1 MTHYCVKMY
10 LYYDRGE
17 DMDGQYL
24 IIGSAVVIA
33 LVIVIVILHFIRQF
47 EMKYYRD
54 KIKELEKQRNIVAS
68 TPVLLELSKVEPIIK
83 NDKMEEKYNK
93 WQDEFV
99 FIKENRL
106 TLIDDMLIDL
116 DIYIDKRDYKSCGYS
131 MAKIEMEIYK
141 VREAADHLLEE
152 IKDITLS
159 EEKYRAIVT
168 KLKTKYRE
176 LNKDFQDHKNLYEQ
190 MQEPISLQ
198 LENIERRFLDFEK
211 VMDDNDYAEVVHIVK
226 ALDTMIEHIEI
237 IVKEVPDVLL
247 MANQIIPKRVKE
259 VKENYDEMIELGFPL
274 DYLNIDY
281 NLDEINK
288 NVEGILDKVNVLNL
302 EGCMFDLK
310 TMLEYL
316 DSLFIDFE
324 KERLARKVYEE
335 VENDFAKKIEKT
347 NKLVCDVYEQLDDI
361 KKLYDL
367 NDEDVEIIHN
377 VNKSLVV
384 INDDYKKMLSK
395 VAAKSSPYTMLN
407 KEIEDLTIRLSNM
420 EEELDSSLKSLG
432 NMYEDEVRAREQ
444 LKEIQ
449 EFLKQ
454 CKNKM
459 RTYKLPV
466 ITDNYF
472 VQLSE
477 ANEAIEEVKKELD
490 KKPIVI
496 NILNTRVDT
505 ARDLVLKLYNTTNE
519 MVRMAQ
525 CAEIAIV
532 YGNRYRDYDEVDA
545 GLDDA
550 RVKFF
555 AGDYKKALD
564 LAIRTISLVDED
576 ITKKLFNN
584 EGY

>member
-1 MTHYCVKMY
+1 MTCYCVKIY

-17 DMDGQYL
+17 DMNGQYL

-407 KEIEDLTIRLSNM
+407 KEIEELTIRLSNM
-420 EEELDSSLKSLG
+420 EEELDRSLKSLG
-432 NMYEDEVRAREQ
+432 NMYDDEVRAREQ

-496 NILNTRVDT
+496 NVLNTRVDT

-532 YGNRYRDYDEVDA
+532 YGNRYRCYDEVDA

-550 RVKFF
+550 RGKFF
-555 AGDYKKALD
+555 AGDYKKSLD

>member
-1 MTHYCVKMY
+1 MQ
-10 LYYDRGE
+10 
-17 DMDGQYL
+17 GQYL
-24 IIGSAVVIA
+24 IIGSATIIA
-33 LVIVIVILHFIRQF
+33 MVIVIIILHFIRKF

-54 KIKELEKQRNIVAS
+54 RIKELERQRNIVAS

-99 FIKENRL
+99 SIKENRL
-106 TLIDDMLIDL
+106 TVIDDMLIDL
-116 DIYIDKRDYKSCGYS
+116 DLYIEKRDYKSCGYS

-176 LNKDFQDHKNLYEQ
+176 LNREFHDHEQLYEQ

-211 VMDDNDYAEVVHIVK
+211 VMDDNDYAEVVHVVK

-247 MANQIIPKRVKE
+247 MINQIIPTRVKE

-288 NVEGILDKVNVLNL
+288 NVEAILDKVNVLNL

-324 KERLARKVYEE
+324 KERLAKKVYEE
-335 VENDFAKKIEKT
+335 VESDFAKKIEKT
-347 NKLVCDVYEQLDDI
+347 NKLVCDIYEQLDDI

-367 NDEDVEIIHN
+367 NDEDVQIIHN

-384 INDDYKKMLSK
+384 INDDYKKLLSK

-407 KEIEDLTIRLSNM
+407 KEIEDLSVRLINM
-420 EEELDSSLKSLG
+420 EDELDKSLKSLG
-432 NMYEDEVRAREQ
+432 NMYDDEVRAREQ
-444 LKEIQ
+444 LDEIQ

-477 ANEAIEEVKKELD
+477 ANEAIEEVIKELE

-496 NILNTRVDT
+496 NTLNTRVDT

-532 YGNRYRDYDEVDA
+532 YGNRYRDYEEVDA
-545 GLDDA
+545 GLNDA
-550 RVKFF
+550 RSKFF
-555 AGDYKKALD
+555 KGDYKRALD
-564 LAIRTISLVDED
+564 LAIRTISLVDAD
-576 ITKKLFNN
+576 ISKKLFNN

>member
-1 MTHYCVKMY
+1 MTCYCVKIY

-17 DMDGQYL
+17 DMNGQYL

-281 NLDEINK
+281 NLEEINK

-407 KEIEDLTIRLSNM
+407 KEIEELTIRLSNM
-420 EEELDSSLKSLG
+420 EEELDRSLKSLG
-432 NMYEDEVRAREQ
+432 NMYDDEVRAREQ

-496 NILNTRVDT
+496 NVLNTRVDT

-545 GLDDA
+545 GRDDA
-550 RVKFF
+550 RGKFF
-555 AGDYKKALD
+555 AGDYKKSLD

>member
-1 MTHYCVKMY
+1 MN
-10 LYYDRGE
+10 
-17 DMDGQYL
+17 GQYL

-407 KEIEDLTIRLSNM
+407 KEIEELTIRLSNM
-420 EEELDSSLKSLG
+420 EEELDRSLKSLG
-432 NMYEDEVRAREQ
+432 NMYDDEVRAREQ

-496 NILNTRVDT
+496 NVLNTRVDT

-532 YGNRYRDYDEVDA
+532 YGNRYRCYDEVDA

-550 RVKFF
+550 RGKFF
-555 AGDYKKALD
+555 AGDYKKSLD

>member
-1 MTHYCVKMY
+1 MQ
-10 LYYDRGE
+10 
-17 DMDGQYL
+17 GQYL

-33 LVIVIVILHFIRQF
+33 LVIVIIILHFIRQF

-54 KIKELEKQRNIVAS
+54 KIKELERQRNIVAS

-93 WQDEFV
+93 WHDA
-99 FIKENRL
+99 FISLKENRL

-131 MAKIEMEIYK
+131 MAKIEIEIYK
-141 VREAADHLLEE
+141 VREAAEHLLEE

-176 LNKDFQDHKNLYEQ
+176 LNKDFQDYKQLYEQ
-190 MQEPISLQ
+190 MQEPITLQ

-211 VMDDNDYAEVVHIVK
+211 VMDNNDYAEVVHIVK
-226 ALDTMIEHIEI
+226 ALDTMIGHIEI

-247 MANQIIPKRVKE
+247 MANQIIPQRIKE
-259 VKENYDEMIELGFPL
+259 VKTNYDEMIKQGYPL

-281 NLDEINK
+281 NLEETRK
-288 NVEGILDKVNVLNL
+288 NVDSVLDKVNVLNL

-335 VENDFAKKIEKT
+335 VESDFSKKIEKT
-347 NKLVCDVYEQLDDI
+347 NKLVCDIYEQLDDI
-361 KKLYDL
+361 KKMYDL
-367 NDEDVEIIHN
+367 GDEDVEIIHN

-384 INDDYKKMLSK
+384 INDDYKKMLAK
-395 VAAKSSPYTMLN
+395 VAAKSSPYTALN
-407 KEIEDLTIRLSNM
+407 KEIEELTVRLSDM
-420 EEELDSSLKSLG
+420 EDELDKSLKSLG
-432 NMYEDEVRAREQ
+432 NMYDDEVRAREQ
-444 LKEIQ
+444 LDEIQ

-477 ANEAIEEVKKELD
+477 ANEAICEVIKELE

-496 NILNTRVDT
+496 KTLNTRVDT

-519 MVRMAQ
+519 MIRMAQ

-532 YGNRYRDYDEVDA
+532 YGNRYRDYEEVDT

-550 RVKFF
+550 RNKFF
-555 AGDYKKALD
+555 VGDYKKSLD
-564 LAIRTISLVDED
+564 IAIRTISLVDDD
-576 ITKKLFNN
+576 ISKKLFNR

>member
-1 MTHYCVKMY
+1 MQ
-10 LYYDRGE
+10 
-17 DMDGQYL
+17 GQYL

-33 LVIVIVILHFIRQF
+33 LVIVIIILHFIRQF

-54 KIKELEKQRNIVAS
+54 KIKELERQRNIVAS

-93 WQDEFV
+93 WHDA
-99 FIKENRL
+99 FISLKENRL

-131 MAKIEMEIYK
+131 MAKIEIEIYK
-141 VREAADHLLEE
+141 VREAAEHLLEE

-176 LNKDFQDHKNLYEQ
+176 LNKDFQDHKQLYEQ
-190 MQEPISLQ
+190 MQEPITLQ

-211 VMDDNDYAEVVHIVK
+211 VMDNNDYAEVVHIVK
-226 ALDTMIEHIEI
+226 ALDTMIGHIEI

-247 MANQIIPKRVKE
+247 MANQIIPQRIKE
-259 VKENYDEMIELGFPL
+259 VKTNYDEMIEQGYPL

-281 NLDEINK
+281 NLEETKK
-288 NVEGILDKVNVLNL
+288 NVESVLDKVNVLNL

-335 VENDFAKKIEKT
+335 VESDFSKKIEKT
-347 NKLVCDVYEQLDDI
+347 NKLVCDIYEQLDDI
-361 KKLYDL
+361 KKMYDL
-367 NDEDVEIIHN
+367 GDEDVEIIHN

-384 INDDYKKMLSK
+384 INDDYKKMLAK
-395 VAAKSSPYTMLN
+395 VAAKSSPYTALN
-407 KEIEDLTIRLSNM
+407 KEIEELTVRLSDM
-420 EEELDSSLKSLG
+420 EDELDKSLKSLG
-432 NMYEDEVRAREQ
+432 NMYDDEVRAREQ
-444 LKEIQ
+444 LDEIQ

-477 ANEAIEEVKKELD
+477 ANEAICEVIKELE

-496 NILNTRVDT
+496 KTLNTRVDT

-519 MVRMAQ
+519 MIRMAQ

-532 YGNRYRDYDEVDA
+532 YGNRYRDYEEVDT

-550 RVKFF
+550 RNKFF
-555 AGDYKKALD
+555 VGDYKKSLD
-564 LAIRTISLVDED
+564 IAIRTISLVDDD
-576 ITKKLFNN
+576 ISKKLFNR

>member
-555 AGDYKKALD
+555 TGDYKKSLD

>member
-1 MTHYCVKMY
+1 MQ
-10 LYYDRGE
+10 
-17 DMDGQYL
+17 GQYL

-33 LVIVIVILHFIRQF
+33 LVIVIIILHFIKQF

-93 WQDEFV
+93 WHDEF
-99 FIKENRL
+99 ISLKENRL

-116 DIYIDKRDYKSCGYS
+116 DIYVDKRDYKSCSYS

-141 VREAADHLLEE
+141 VREAADNLLEE

-168 KLKTKYRE
+168 KLKTKYRV
-176 LNKDFQDHKNLYEQ
+176 LNKEFQDHKQLYEQ
-190 MQEPISLQ
+190 MQEPITLQ

-211 VMDDNDYAEVVHIVK
+211 VMEDNDYAEVVHVVK
-226 ALDTMIEHIEI
+226 ALDTMIEHIDI

-247 MANQIIPKRVKE
+247 MANQIIPKRLKE
-259 VKENYDEMIELGFPL
+259 VKDNYDELVSQGYPL

-281 NLDEINK
+281 NLDEIKK
-288 NVEGILDKVNVLNL
+288 NVDGILDKVNVLNL

-335 VENDFAKKIEKT
+335 VENDFSKKIEKT
-347 NKLVCDVYEQLDDI
+347 NKLVNDVYLQLDDI
-361 KKLYDL
+361 KNLYDL
-367 NDEDVEIIHN
+367 NDEDVGIIHK

-384 INDDYKKMLSK
+384 INDDYKKLVAK
-395 VAAKSSPYTMLN
+395 VAANSTPYTMLN
-407 KEIEDLTIRLSNM
+407 KEIEDLTVRLKNM
-420 EEELDSSLKSLG
+420 EEELDKSLKSLG
-432 NMYEDEVRAREQ
+432 NMYDDEVRAREQ
-444 LKEIQ
+444 LNEIQ

-454 CKNKM
+454 CKYRM

-477 ANEAIEEVKKELD
+477 ANEAIYEVIKELE

-496 NILNTRVDT
+496 KTLNTRVDT

-519 MVRMAQ
+519 MIRMAQ

-532 YGNRYRDYDEVDA
+532 YGNRYRDYEEVDA
-545 GLDDA
+545 GLNDA
-550 RVKFF
+550 RDKFF
-555 AGDYKKALD
+555 MGDYKKSLD
-564 LAIRTISLVDED
+564 IAIRTISLIDND
-576 ITKKLFNN
+576 ISKKLFDS

>member
-1 MTHYCVKMY
+1 MN
-10 LYYDRGE
+10 
-17 DMDGQYL
+17 GQYL

-281 NLDEINK
+281 NLEEINK

-324 KERLARKVYEE
+324 KERLAKKVYEE

-367 NDEDVEIIHN
+367 NDEDVEVIHN

-407 KEIEDLTIRLSNM
+407 KEIEELTIRLSNM
-420 EEELDSSLKSLG
+420 EEELDRSLKSLG
-432 NMYEDEVRAREQ
+432 NMYDDEVRAREQ

-496 NILNTRVDT
+496 NVLNTRVDT

-550 RVKFF
+550 RGKFF

>member
-1 MTHYCVKMY
+1 MTCYCVKIY

-17 DMDGQYL
+17 DMNGQYL

-281 NLDEINK
+281 NLEEINK

-324 KERLARKVYEE
+324 KERLAKKVYEE

-420 EEELDSSLKSLG
+420 EEELDRSLKSLG
-432 NMYEDEVRAREQ
+432 NMYDDEVRAREQ

-496 NILNTRVDT
+496 NVLNTRVDT

-555 AGDYKKALD
+555 AGDYKKSLD

>member
-1 MTHYCVKMY
+1 MTCYCVKIY

-17 DMDGQYL
+17 DMNGQYL

-407 KEIEDLTIRLSNM
+407 KEIEELTIRLSNM
-420 EEELDSSLKSLG
+420 EEELDRSLKSLG
-432 NMYEDEVRAREQ
+432 NMYDDEVRAREQ

-477 ANEAIEEVKKELD
+477 ANEAIEEVQKELD

-496 NILNTRVDT
+496 NVLNTRVDT

-532 YGNRYRDYDEVDA
+532 YGNRYRCYDEVDA

-550 RVKFF
+550 RGKFF
-555 AGDYKKALD
+555 AGDYKKSLD

>member
-1 MTHYCVKMY
+1 MQ
-10 LYYDRGE
+10 
-17 DMDGQYL
+17 GQYL

-33 LVIVIVILHFIRQF
+33 LVIVIIILHFIKQF

-93 WQDEFV
+93 WHDEF
-99 FIKENRL
+99 ISLKENRL

-116 DIYIDKRDYKSCGYS
+116 DIYVDKRDYKSCSYS

-141 VREAADHLLEE
+141 VREAADNLLEE

-168 KLKTKYRE
+168 KLKTKYRV
-176 LNKDFQDHKNLYEQ
+176 LNKEFQDHKQLYEQ
-190 MQEPISLQ
+190 MQEPITLQ

-211 VMDDNDYAEVVHIVK
+211 VMEDNDYAEVVHVVK
-226 ALDTMIEHIEI
+226 ALDTMIEHIDI

-247 MANQIIPKRVKE
+247 MANQIIPKRLKE
-259 VKENYDEMIELGFPL
+259 VKDNYDELVSQGYPL

-281 NLDEINK
+281 NLDEIKK
-288 NVEGILDKVNVLNL
+288 NVDGILDKVNVLNL

-335 VENDFAKKIEKT
+335 VENDFSKKIEKT
-347 NKLVCDVYEQLDDI
+347 NKLVNDVYLQLDDI
-361 KKLYDL
+361 KNLYDL
-367 NDEDVEIIHN
+367 NDEDVDIIHK

-384 INDDYKKMLSK
+384 INDDYKKLIAK
-395 VAAKSSPYTMLN
+395 VTANSTPYTMLN
-407 KEIEDLTIRLSNM
+407 KEIEDLTVRLKNM
-420 EEELDSSLKSLG
+420 EEELDKSLKSLG

-444 LKEIQ
+444 LNEIQ

-454 CKNKM
+454 CKYRM

-477 ANEAIEEVKKELD
+477 ANEAIYEVIKELE

-496 NILNTRVDT
+496 KTLNTRVDT

-519 MVRMAQ
+519 MIRMAQ

-532 YGNRYRDYDEVDA
+532 YGNRYRDYEEVDA
-545 GLDDA
+545 GLNDA
-550 RVKFF
+550 RDKFF
-555 AGDYKKALD
+555 MGDYKKSLD
-564 LAIRTISLVDED
+564 IAIRTISLIDND
-576 ITKKLFNN
+576 ISKKLFNS

>member
-1 MTHYCVKMY
+1 MTCYCVKIY

-17 DMDGQYL
+17 DMNGQYL

-407 KEIEDLTIRLSNM
+407 KEIEELTIRLSNM
-420 EEELDSSLKSLG
+420 EEELDRSLKSLG
-432 NMYEDEVRAREQ
+432 NMYDDEVRAREQ

-477 ANEAIEEVKKELD
+477 ANEAIEEVKKELE

-496 NILNTRVDT
+496 NVLNTRVDT

-555 AGDYKKALD
+555 AGDYKKSLD

>member
-1 MTHYCVKMY
+1 MQ
-10 LYYDRGE
+10 
-17 DMDGQYL
+17 GQYL
-24 IIGSAVVIA
+24 IIGSATIIVM
-33 LVIVIVILHFIRQF
+33 VIVIIILHFIRKF

-54 KIKELEKQRNIVAS
+54 RIKELERQRNIVAS

-99 FIKENRL
+99 SIKENRL
-106 TLIDDMLIDL
+106 TVIDDMLIDL
-116 DIYIDKRDYKSCGYS
+116 DLYIEKRDYKSCGYS

-176 LNKDFQDHKNLYEQ
+176 LNREFHDHEQLYEQ

-211 VMDDNDYAEVVHIVK
+211 VMDDNDYAEVVHVVK

-247 MANQIIPKRVKE
+247 MINQIIPKRVKE

-288 NVEGILDKVNVLNL
+288 NVEAILDKVNVLNL

-324 KERLARKVYEE
+324 KERLAKKVYEE
-335 VENDFAKKIEKT
+335 VESDFAKKIEKT
-347 NKLVCDVYEQLDDI
+347 NKLVCDIYEQLDDI

-367 NDEDVEIIHN
+367 NDEDVQIIHN

-384 INDDYKKMLSK
+384 INDDYKKLLSK

-407 KEIEDLTIRLSNM
+407 KEIEDLSVRLINM
-420 EEELDSSLKSLG
+420 EDELDKSLKSLG
-432 NMYEDEVRAREQ
+432 NMYDDEVRAREQ
-444 LKEIQ
+444 LDEIQ

-477 ANEAIEEVKKELD
+477 ANEAIEEVIKELE

-496 NILNTRVDT
+496 NTLNTRVDT

-532 YGNRYRDYDEVDA
+532 YGNRYRDYEEVDA
-545 GLDDA
+545 GLNDA
-550 RVKFF
+550 RSKFF
-555 AGDYKKALD
+555 KGDYKRALD
-564 LAIRTISLVDED
+564 LAIRTISLVDAD
-576 ITKKLFNN
+576 ISKKLFNN

>member
-1 MTHYCVKMY
+1 MQ
-10 LYYDRGE
+10 
-17 DMDGQYL
+17 GQYL
-24 IIGSAVVIA
+24 IIGSATIIVM
-33 LVIVIVILHFIRQF
+33 VIVIIILHFIRKF

-54 KIKELEKQRNIVAS
+54 RIKELERQRNVVAS

-99 FIKENRL
+99 SIKENRL
-106 TLIDDMLIDL
+106 TVIDDMLIDL
-116 DIYIDKRDYKSCGYS
+116 DLYIEKRDYKSCGYS

-176 LNKDFQDHKNLYEQ
+176 LNREFHDHEQLYEQ

-211 VMDDNDYAEVVHIVK
+211 VMDDNDYAEVVHVVK

-247 MANQIIPKRVKE
+247 MVNQIIPKRVKE

-288 NVEGILDKVNVLNL
+288 NVEAILDKVNVLNL

-324 KERLARKVYEE
+324 KERLAKKVYEE
-335 VENDFAKKIEKT
+335 VESDFAKKIEKT
-347 NKLVCDVYEQLDDI
+347 NKLVCDIYEQLDDI

-367 NDEDVEIIHN
+367 NDEDVQIIHN

-384 INDDYKKMLSK
+384 INDDYKKLLSK

-407 KEIEDLTIRLSNM
+407 KEIEDLSVRLINM
-420 EEELDSSLKSLG
+420 EDELDKSLKSLG
-432 NMYEDEVRAREQ
+432 NMYDDEVRAREQ
-444 LKEIQ
+444 LDEIQ

-477 ANEAIEEVKKELD
+477 ANEAIEEVIKELE

-496 NILNTRVDT
+496 NTLNTRVDT

-532 YGNRYRDYDEVDA
+532 YGNRYRDYEEVDA
-545 GLDDA
+545 GLNDA
-550 RVKFF
+550 RSKFF
-555 AGDYKKALD
+555 KGDYKRALD
-564 LAIRTISLVDED
+564 LAIRTISLVDAD
-576 ITKKLFNN
+576 ISKKLFNN

>member
-1 MTHYCVKMY
+1 
-10 LYYDRGE
+10 
-17 DMDGQYL
+17 MDGQYL

-384 INDDYKKMLSK
+384 INDDYKKLLSK

-407 KEIEDLTIRLSNM
+407 KEIEELTIRLSNM
-420 EEELDSSLKSLG
+420 EEELDRSLKSLG
-432 NMYEDEVRAREQ
+432 NMYDDEVRAREQ

-496 NILNTRVDT
+496 NVLNTRVDT

-555 AGDYKKALD
+555 AGDYKKSLD

>member
-1 MTHYCVKMY
+1 MQ
-10 LYYDRGE
+10 
-17 DMDGQYL
+17 GQYL
-24 IIGSAVVIA
+24 IIGSATIIA
-33 LVIVIVILHFIRQF
+33 MVIVIIILHFIRKF

-54 KIKELEKQRNIVAS
+54 RIKELERQRNIVAS

-99 FIKENRL
+99 SIKENRL
-106 TLIDDMLIDL
+106 TVIDDMLIDL
-116 DIYIDKRDYKSCGYS
+116 DLYIEKRDYKSCGYS

-176 LNKDFQDHKNLYEQ
+176 LNREFHDHEQLYEQ

-211 VMDDNDYAEVVHIVK
+211 VMDDNDYTEVVHVVK
-226 ALDTMIEHIEI
+226 ALDTMFEHIEI

-247 MANQIIPKRVKE
+247 MINQIIPKRVKE

-288 NVEGILDKVNVLNL
+288 NVEAILDKVNVLNL

-324 KERLARKVYEE
+324 KERLAKKVYEE
-335 VENDFAKKIEKT
+335 VESDFAKKIEKT
-347 NKLVCDVYEQLDDI
+347 NKLVCDIYEQLDDI

-367 NDEDVEIIHN
+367 NDEDVQIIHN

-384 INDDYKKMLSK
+384 INDDYKKLLSK

-407 KEIEDLTIRLSNM
+407 KEIEDLSVRLINM
-420 EEELDSSLKSLG
+420 EDELDKSLKSLG
-432 NMYEDEVRAREQ
+432 NMYDDEVRAREQ
-444 LKEIQ
+444 LDEIQ

-477 ANEAIEEVKKELD
+477 ANEAIEEVIKELE

-496 NILNTRVDT
+496 NTLNTRVDT

-532 YGNRYRDYDEVDA
+532 YGNRYRDYEEVDA
-545 GLDDA
+545 GLNDA
-550 RVKFF
+550 RSKFF
-555 AGDYKKALD
+555 KGDYKRALD
-564 LAIRTISLVDED
+564 LAIRTISLVDAD
-576 ITKKLFNN
+576 ISKKLFNN

>member
-1 MTHYCVKMY
+1 MN
-10 LYYDRGE
+10 
-17 DMDGQYL
+17 GQYL

-324 KERLARKVYEE
+324 KERLAKKVYEE

-407 KEIEDLTIRLSNM
+407 KEIEELTIRLSNM
-420 EEELDSSLKSLG
+420 EEELDRSLKSLG
-432 NMYEDEVRAREQ
+432 NMYDDEVRAREQ

-496 NILNTRVDT
+496 NVLNTRVDT

-555 AGDYKKALD
+555 AGDYKKSLD

>member
-1 MTHYCVKMY
+1 MQ
-10 LYYDRGE
+10 
-17 DMDGQYL
+17 GQYL
-24 IIGSAVVIA
+24 IIGSAAIIA
-33 LVIVIVILHFIRQF
+33 MVIVIIILHFIRKF

-54 KIKELEKQRNIVAS
+54 RIKELERQRNIVAS

-99 FIKENRL
+99 SIKENRL
-106 TLIDDMLIDL
+106 TVIDDMLIDL
-116 DIYIDKRDYKSCGYS
+116 DLYIEKRDYKSCGYS

-176 LNKDFQDHKNLYEQ
+176 LNREFHDHEQLYEQ

-211 VMDDNDYAEVVHIVK
+211 VMDDNDYAEVVHVVK

-288 NVEGILDKVNVLNL
+288 NVEAILDKVNVLNL

-324 KERLARKVYEE
+324 KERLAKKVYEE
-335 VENDFAKKIEKT
+335 VESDFAKKIEKT
-347 NKLVCDVYEQLDDI
+347 NKLVCDIYEQLDDI

-367 NDEDVEIIHN
+367 NDEDVQIIHN

-384 INDDYKKMLSK
+384 INDDYKKLLSK

-407 KEIEDLTIRLSNM
+407 KELEDLSVRLINM
-420 EEELDSSLKSLG
+420 EDELDKSLKSLG
-432 NMYEDEVRAREQ
+432 NMYDDEVRAREQ
-444 LKEIQ
+444 LDEIQ

-477 ANEAIEEVKKELD
+477 ANEAIEEVIKELER
-490 KKPIVI
+490 KPIVI
-496 NILNTRVDT
+496 NTLNTRVDT

-532 YGNRYRDYDEVDA
+532 YGNRYRDYEEVDA
-545 GLDDA
+545 GLNDA
-550 RVKFF
+550 RIKFF
-555 AGDYKKALD
+555 MGDYKRALD
-564 LAIRTISLVDED
+564 LAIRTISLVDAD
-576 ITKKLFNN
+576 ISKKLFNN

>member
-1 MTHYCVKMY
+1 MN
-10 LYYDRGE
+10 
-17 DMDGQYL
+17 GQYL

-324 KERLARKVYEE
+324 KERLAKKVYEE

-384 INDDYKKMLSK
+384 INDDYKKLLSK

-407 KEIEDLTIRLSNM
+407 KEIEELTIRLSNM
-420 EEELDSSLKSLG
+420 EEELDRSLKSLG
-432 NMYEDEVRAREQ
+432 NMYDDEVRAREQ

-496 NILNTRVDT
+496 NVLNTRVDT

-550 RVKFF
+550 RGKFF
-555 AGDYKKALD
+555 AGDYKKSLD

>member
-1 MTHYCVKMY
+1 MQ
-10 LYYDRGE
+10 
-17 DMDGQYL
+17 GQYL
-24 IIGSAVVIA
+24 IIGSATIIA
-33 LVIVIVILHFIRQF
+33 MVIVIIILHFIRKF

-54 KIKELEKQRNIVAS
+54 RIKELERQRNVVAS

-99 FIKENRL
+99 SIKENRL
-106 TLIDDMLIDL
+106 TVIDDMLIDL
-116 DIYIDKRDYKSCGYS
+116 DLYIEKRDYKSCGYS

-176 LNKDFQDHKNLYEQ
+176 LNREFHDHEQLYEQ

-211 VMDDNDYAEVVHIVK
+211 VMDDNDYAEVVHVVK

-247 MANQIIPKRVKE
+247 MINQIIPKRVKE

-288 NVEGILDKVNVLNL
+288 NVEAILDKVNVLNL

-324 KERLARKVYEE
+324 KERLAKKVYEE
-335 VENDFAKKIEKT
+335 VESDFAKKIEKT
-347 NKLVCDVYEQLDDI
+347 NKLVCDIYEQLDDI

-367 NDEDVEIIHN
+367 NDEDVQIIHN

-384 INDDYKKMLSK
+384 INDDYKKLLSK

-407 KEIEDLTIRLSNM
+407 KEIEDLSVRLINM
-420 EEELDSSLKSLG
+420 EDELDKSLKSLG
-432 NMYEDEVRAREQ
+432 NMYDDEVRAREQ
-444 LKEIQ
+444 LDEIQ

-477 ANEAIEEVKKELD
+477 ANEAIEEVIKELE

-496 NILNTRVDT
+496 NTLNTRVDT

-532 YGNRYRDYDEVDA
+532 YGNRYRDYEEVDA
-545 GLDDA
+545 GLNDA
-550 RVKFF
+550 RSKFF
-555 AGDYKKALD
+555 KGDYKRALD
-564 LAIRTISLVDED
+564 LAIRTISLVDAD
-576 ITKKLFNN
+576 ISKKLFNN

>member
-1 MTHYCVKMY
+1 MQ
-10 LYYDRGE
+10 
-17 DMDGQYL
+17 GQYL
-24 IIGSAVVIA
+24 IIGSATIIA
-33 LVIVIVILHFIRQF
+33 MVIVIIILHFIRKF

-54 KIKELEKQRNIVAS
+54 RIKELERQRNIVAS

-99 FIKENRL
+99 SIKENRL
-106 TLIDDMLIDL
+106 TVIDDMLIDL
-116 DIYIDKRDYKSCGYS
+116 DLYIEKRDYKSCGYS

-176 LNKDFQDHKNLYEQ
+176 LNREFHDHEQLYEQ

-211 VMDDNDYAEVVHIVK
+211 VMDDNDYTEVVHVVK

-247 MANQIIPKRVKE
+247 MINQIIPKRVKE

-288 NVEGILDKVNVLNL
+288 NVEAILDKVNVLNL

-324 KERLARKVYEE
+324 KERLAKKVYEE
-335 VENDFAKKIEKT
+335 VESDFAKKIEKT
-347 NKLVCDVYEQLDDI
+347 NKLVCDIYEQLDDI

-367 NDEDVEIIHN
+367 NDEDVQIIHN

-384 INDDYKKMLSK
+384 INDDYKKLLSK

-407 KEIEDLTIRLSNM
+407 KEIEDLSVRLINM
-420 EEELDSSLKSLG
+420 EDELDKSLKSLG
-432 NMYEDEVRAREQ
+432 NMYDDEVRAREQ
-444 LKEIQ
+444 LNEIQ

-477 ANEAIEEVKKELD
+477 ANEAIEEVIKELE

-496 NILNTRVDT
+496 NTLNTRVDT

-532 YGNRYRDYDEVDA
+532 YGNRYRDYEEVDA
-545 GLDDA
+545 GLNDA
-550 RVKFF
+550 RSKFF
-555 AGDYKKALD
+555 KGDYKRALD
-564 LAIRTISLVDED
+564 LAIRTISLVDAD
-576 ITKKLFNN
+576 ISKKLFNN

>member
-1 MTHYCVKMY
+1 MTCYCVKMY

-17 DMDGQYL
+17 DMNGQYL
-24 IIGSAVVIA
+24 IIGSAIVIA

-335 VENDFAKKIEKT
+335 VECDFARKIEKT

-384 INDDYKKMLSK
+384 INDDYKKLLSK

-407 KEIEDLTIRLSNM
+407 KEIEELTIRLSNM
-420 EEELDSSLKSLG
+420 EEELDRSLKSLG
-432 NMYEDEVRAREQ
+432 NMYDDEVRAREQ

-472 VQLSE
+472 VQLAE

-496 NILNTRVDT
+496 NVLNTRVDT

-550 RVKFF
+550 RGKFF
-555 AGDYKKALD
+555 AGDYKKSLD

>member
-1 MTHYCVKMY
+1 MQ
-10 LYYDRGE
+10 
-17 DMDGQYL
+17 GQYL
-24 IIGSAVVIA
+24 IIGSATIIA
-33 LVIVIVILHFIRQF
+33 MVIVIIILHFIRKF

-54 KIKELEKQRNIVAS
+54 RIKELERQRNIVAS

-99 FIKENRL
+99 SIKENRL
-106 TLIDDMLIDL
+106 TVIDDMLIDL
-116 DIYIDKRDYKSCGYS
+116 DLYIEKRDYKSCGYS

-159 EEKYRAIVT
+159 EEKYRTIVT

-176 LNKDFQDHKNLYEQ
+176 LNREFHDHEQLYEQ

-211 VMDDNDYAEVVHIVK
+211 VMDDNDYAEVVHVVK

-247 MANQIIPKRVKE
+247 MVNQIIPKRVKE

-288 NVEGILDKVNVLNL
+288 NVEAILDKVNVLNL

-324 KERLARKVYEE
+324 KERLAKKVYEE
-335 VENDFAKKIEKT
+335 VESDFAKKIEKT
-347 NKLVCDVYEQLDDI
+347 NKLVCDIYEQLDDI

-367 NDEDVEIIHN
+367 NDEDVQIIHN

-384 INDDYKKMLSK
+384 INDDYKKLLSK

-407 KEIEDLTIRLSNM
+407 KEIEDLSVRLINM
-420 EEELDSSLKSLG
+420 EDELDKSLKSLG
-432 NMYEDEVRAREQ
+432 NMYDDEVRAREQ
-444 LKEIQ
+444 LDEIQ

-477 ANEAIEEVKKELD
+477 ANEAIGEVIKELE

-496 NILNTRVDT
+496 NTLNTRVDT

-532 YGNRYRDYDEVDA
+532 YGNRYRDYEEVDA
-545 GLDDA
+545 GLNDA
-550 RVKFF
+550 RSKFF
-555 AGDYKKALD
+555 KGDYKRALD
-564 LAIRTISLVDED
+564 LAIRTISLVDAD
-576 ITKKLFNN
+576 ISKKLFNN